1 MTNDRND
8 AGYIQSS
15 VVLWLCHFF
24 FLLFSYRIIQV
35 NLWGLFIEEFS
46 RLFLSNSSTIADT
59 DFFPFRRKGCMECI
73 IEVSLIVNFSNILFD
88 DGHDQ
93 RVFFFIH
100 VISGL
105 LGFVPV
111 TVIDEILER
120 NNNLMMKSV
129 VHMLEVF

>member
-1 MTNDRND
+1 
-8 AGYIQSS
+8 
-15 VVLWLCHFF
+15 
-24 FLLFSYRIIQV
+24 
-35 NLWGLFIEEFS
+35 
-46 RLFLSNSSTIADT
+46 
-59 DFFPFRRKGCMECI
+59 MECI